1 MSPDSVAGRPHRDG
15 GSPLPLL
22 HGALADLVGLPTWD
36 ARIGVGSFLQVEI
49 GPPAP
54 RAPGDRRN
62 HGTCHLWFYGCGTRR
77 GSAR

>member
-1 MSPDSVAGRPHRDG
+1 M
-15 GSPLPLL
+15 PLL